1 MSGKL
6 TEELAARDVNAIVG
20 VARAG
25 LFPATAIACALRSE
39 LYPVRV
45 TRRVNDEVVHSKPVW
60 KVPVSDEVAGKTVA
74 VVDEISDTGETLAI
88 VSASVLAKGAK
99 KVITCTLVCH
109 QHARPRADV
118 SAIVSDEF
126 IVFPWDQR
134 VFIEGQW
141 QAHPEILA
149 GLKAQQNKTF

>member
-1 MSGKL
+1 MSGTL
-6 TEELAARDVNAIVG
+6 TEELAARDVSAVIG

-25 LFPATAIACALRSE
+25 LFPATAISCALRCE

-45 TRRVNDEVVHSKPVW
+45 TRRLNDEVVHSKPVW
-60 KVPVSDEVAGKTVA
+60 KVPVADDVEGKIVA

-99 KVITCTLVCH
+99 KVITATLVSH
-109 QHARPRADV
+109 SAARPQADV
-118 SAIVSDEF
+118 SVITSDEF

-134 VFIEGQW
+134 VFIDGQW

-149 GLKAQQNKTF
+149 GLKAQQQKS